1 MSEQYL
7 TIMQESL
14 KKKIDVLDEIIRI
27 SKMQEEIVSVE
38 PIDYEAFDRC
48 VDDKDVCIEQLE
60 LLDKG
65 FDTLYY
71 KVERELKDN
80 SASHVSWIQET
91 KRLISLVTERSV
103 AIQAM
108 EARNKQ
114 AIEAG
119 VRKSRQEF
127 RLGKRSVDVAR
138 NYYQNMNLTGVVPPQ
153 YMDQKK

>member
-27 SKMQEEIVSVE
+27 SKMQEEALKVD
-38 PIDYEAFDRC
+38 PIDYEAFDRG

-65 FDTLYY
+65 FDTLYQ
-71 KVERELKDN
+71 KVEQELKKE
-80 SASHVSWIQET
+80 SGKYTSWIRES
-91 KRLISLVTERSV
+91 KRLITLVTEKSV
-103 AIQAM
+103 EIQAM

-114 AIEAG
+114 VIENSL
-119 VRKSRQEF
+119 RKSRQEF
-127 RLGKRSVDVAR
+127 RHGKRTVDVAR
-138 NYYQNMNLTGVVPPQ
+138 NYYQSMNLTGVIPPQ